1 MRALPAVPVP
11 GLPRFTGGA
20 VGYLGYDL
28 VRTVEHLPDPPADT
42 LAVPDAVMM
51 IADTVVILDNLFG
64 RAIVVA
70 NVEVPARAAG
80 AARLRLYDA
89 AEARLDETLGPLR
102 RRPGLAPARLKGRGA
117 PVG

>member
-1 MRALPAVPVP
+1 MSSTAVNVRAIHARKCGFESFDMRALPAVSVP

-28 VRTVEHLPDPPADT
+28 VRTVERLPHPPADT

-64 RAIVVA
+64 RAIV
-70 NVEVPARAAG
+70 
-80 AARLRLYDA
+80 
-89 AEARLDETLGPLR
+89 R
-102 RRPGLAPARLKGRGA
+102 R
-117 PVG
+117 V